1 MSNIE
6 GLYSIYFYKKMER
19 SDSTLRNSIFV
30 IRYSAV
36 RCSAR
41 MPAAKAANLIIKKPC
56 HFGVVSYE
64 YCITSPHSCLVAFEA
79 WQAATAFVQILGRG
93 STQCLVVYLCQSCFL
108 PDGLHRSGKFS

>member
-1 MSNIE
+1 MRLEVSAQPLAKKTACLIEKETLKKRISNIE

-41 MPAAKAANLIIKKPC
+41 LPATKAANLIIKKSR
-56 HFGVVSYE
+56 HFGVVSYKR
-64 YCITSPHSCLVAFEA
+64 V
-79 WQAATAFVQILGRG
+79 
-93 STQCLVVYLCQSCFL
+93 
-108 PDGLHRSGKFS
+108 SGIKGAKF

>member
-64 YCITSPHSCLVAFEA
+64 V
-79 WQAATAFVQILGRG
+79 
-93 STQCLVVYLCQSCFL
+93 
-108 PDGLHRSGKFS
+108 

>member
-6 GLYSIYFYKKMER
+6 GLYSIYFYKKVER

-64 YCITSPHSCLVAFEA
+64 RRLWPKKRPV
-79 WQAATAFVQILGRG
+79 
-93 STQCLVVYLCQSCFL
+93 
-108 PDGLHRSGKFS
+108 